1 MRFYRPRS
9 ILILTLLGFCL
20 VSLPFVLALIST
32 ALSVN
37 TLARQTEQAMLDSTK
52 ITQTSYRLTVL
63 VDDME
68 KDIQSLQN
76 SIQNNILERYKENHK
91 DVEGLLNSL
100 TELLPED
107 QGYHLLLDEFKNKEE
122 AIFRRL
128 NVSNVNN
135 IEIGKALVG
144 FGSLATVA
152 EQILSESHRIL
163 QYKLDTLK
171 TTATNAEQM
180 LIWQA
185 ISLGIVAFILAGI
198 FTILITQ
205 PIRQLDQAIRDLG
218 NAAFNVPIQIK
229 GPDDLVYLGE
239 RLDWL
244 RLRLLELEAEKN
256 RFLRHVSHELK
267 TPLAAIREGSQLM
280 IDEVAGKVNPEQ
292 RGILE
297 ILHKNS
303 LHLQHL
309 IENLLDFSAA
319 HFKTLHLQY
328 TLQNLNNLIEQGLK
342 EHSLVIKTKNLN
354 IDKQLSNISIMGD
367 REKWLSI
374 IDNLLSNAIKFSPQQ
389 GTIFLRLYE
398 IEKSI
403 IFDVE
408 DEGIGIN
415 EQDKSKIF
423 DAFYQGQNQSKGA
436 IKGSGLGLSIVKEY
450 IEAHRG
456 TISLVDTQNRKTC
469 FRIILSNSKGQ

>member
-20 VSLPFVLALIST
+20 VSLPFILALVST

-37 TLARQTEQAMLDSTK
+37 TLARQTEQAMVDSTK

-68 KDIQSLQN
+68 KDIQLLQN
-76 SIQNNILERYKENHK
+76 SIQKNILDRYKENHHDIK
-91 DVEGLLNSL
+91 SILQSL
-100 TELLPED
+100 TELLPND
-107 QGYHLLLDEFKNKEE
+107 QNYHALLDEFKTKEE
-122 AIFRRL
+122 AIFQRL
-128 NVSNVNN
+128 NTPNVNSV
-135 IEIGKALVG
+135 EIGKALVG
-144 FGSLATVA
+144 FNSLATVA

-163 QYKLDTLK
+163 HYKLDTLK
-171 TTATNAEQM
+171 ITATNAEQV

-185 ISLGIVAFILAGI
+185 ISLGVIAFILAAI
-198 FTILITQ
+198 FTVLITQ
-205 PIRQLDQAIRDLG
+205 PIHQLDQAIRDLG
-218 NAAFNVPIQIK
+218 NAVFNVPIQIK

-280 IDEVAGKVNPEQ
+280 IDEVAGKINPEQ

-319 HFKTLHLQY
+319 HFKKLHLQY
-328 TLQNLNNLIEQGLK
+328 TLQNLSDLIEQGLK
-342 EHSLVIKTKNLN
+342 EHSLIIRTKNLKIN
-354 IDKQLSNISIMGD
+354 KQLSNIFIKVD
-367 REKWLSI
+367 REKLLSI

-398 IEKSI
+398 MEENI
-403 IFDVE
+403 IFEIE
-408 DEGIGIN
+408 DEGMGIN
-415 EQDKSKIF
+415 EQDKTKIF
-423 DAFYQGQNQSKGA
+423 DAFYQGKNQSIGA

-456 TISLVDTQNRKTC
+456 TISLVETQNGKTC
-469 FRIILSNSKGQ
+469 FRITLSNTKG

>member
-20 VSLPFVLALIST
+20 VSLPFILALIST

-37 TLARQTEQAMLDSTK
+37 TLTRQTEQAMLESTK

-68 KDIQSLQN
+68 HDIQSLQPIVQT
-76 SIQNNILERYKENHK
+76 SILGRYSENHQ
-91 DVEGLLNSL
+91 DVKSILKSL
-100 TELLPED
+100 TELLPDD
-107 QGYHLLLDEFKNKEE
+107 QNYQSLLDEFNTKEE
-122 AIFRRL
+122 AIFQRL
-128 NVSNVNN
+128 STQKINS
-135 IEIGKALVG
+135 IEIGRALVG
-144 FGSLATVA
+144 FKGLAMVA

-163 QYKLDTLK
+163 HYKLNFLK

-185 ISLGIVAFILAGI
+185 VSLGVVAFILAAI
-198 FTILITQ
+198 FTVLITQ
-205 PIRQLDQAIRDLG
+205 PIRQIDQAIRDLG
-218 NAAFNVPIQIK
+218 NAVFNVPIQIK

-267 TPLAAIREGSQLM
+267 TPLAAIREGSQLL
-280 IDEVAGKVNPEQ
+280 IDEITGNINVEQ
-292 RGILE
+292 RSIVE

-303 LHLQHL
+303 LQLQHL

-319 HFKTLHLQY
+319 HFKTLHLQHSFQHFN
-328 TLQNLNNLIEQGLK
+328 TLIEQGLA
-342 EHSLVIKTKNLN
+342 EHSLAIKTKSLQIEKNLADIN
-354 IDKQLSNISIMGD
+354 MIGD
-367 REKWLSI
+367 REKLLSI

-389 GTIFLRLYE
+389 GTIYLRLYKV
-398 IEKSI
+398 EKNA
-403 IFDVE
+403 IFEVE
-408 DEGIGIN
+408 DEGVGIR
-415 EQDKSKIF
+415 ESDKPKIF
-423 DAFYQGQNQSKGA
+423 EAFYQGQNCSQGA

-450 IEAHRG
+450 VEAHRG
-456 TISLVDTQNRKTC
+456 SVSLIDNQNNRTC
-469 FRIILSNSKGQ
+469 FRISLAI

>member
-37 TLARQTEQAMLDSTK
+37 TLTRQTEQAMVESTK

-68 KDIQSLQN
+68 HDIQSLKN
-76 SIQNNILERYKENHK
+76 NIQINILERYNENRK
-91 DVEGLLNSL
+91 DVKNILQSL
-100 TELLPED
+100 TELLPDD
-107 QGYHLLLDEFKNKEE
+107 QNYQSLLEEFKTKEE
-122 AIFRRL
+122 AIFQRL
-128 NVSNVNN
+128 SIPNVNS
-135 IEIGKALVG
+135 IEIGRALVG
-144 FGSLATVA
+144 FEGLATVA
-152 EQILSESHRIL
+152 EQILNESHRIL
-163 QYKLDTLK
+163 HYKLNTLK
-171 TTATNAEQM
+171 ITATNAEEM

-185 ISLGIVAFILAGI
+185 ISLGIIAFILAGI
-198 FTILITQ
+198 FTVLITQ
-205 PIRQLDQAIRDLG
+205 PIRQIDQAIRDLG

-280 IDEVAGKVNPEQ
+280 IDEIAGKINPEQ
-292 RGILE
+292 RNIVE

-303 LHLQHL
+303 LQLQHL

-328 TLQNLNNLIEQGLK
+328 SLENLNDLIEQGLN
-342 EHSLVIKTKNLN
+342 EHSLAIKTKNLN
-354 IDKQLSNISIMGD
+354 IHKQLAHISIMGD
-367 REKWLSI
+367 REKLLSI

-389 GTIFLRLYE
+389 GLISLRLYE
-398 IEKSI
+398 SEKNI
-403 IFDVE
+403 IFEVE
-408 DEGIGIN
+408 DDGIGIS
-415 EQDKSKIF
+415 EHDKPKIF
-423 DAFYQGQNQSKGA
+423 EAFYQGQNRSQGA

-450 IEAHRG
+450 VEAHQG
-456 TISLVDTQNRKTC
+456 TISLMNNQNGKTC
-469 FRIILSNSKGQ
+469 FRIILSNLKG

>member
-9 ILILTLLGFCL
+9 ILILILLGFCL
-20 VSLPFVLALIST
+20 VSLPFVLALTST

-37 TLARQTEQAMLDSTK
+37 TLARQTEQAMVESTK

-68 KDIQSLQN
+68 RDIQLLQN
-76 SIQNNILERYKENHK
+76 SIQNNILERYKENHHDIK
-91 DVEGLLNSL
+91 SILQSL
-100 TELLPED
+100 TELLPND
-107 QGYHLLLDEFKNKEE
+107 QNYHSLLDEFKTKEE
-122 AIFRRL
+122 AIFQRL
-128 NVSNVNN
+128 NIPNVNN
-135 IEIGKALVG
+135 VEIGRALIG
-144 FGSLATVA
+144 FSSLAMVA

-163 QYKLDTLK
+163 HYKLDTLK

-180 LIWQA
+180 LVWQA
-185 ISLGIVAFILAGI
+185 ISLGVVAFVLAGI
-198 FTILITQ
+198 FTVLITQ

-280 IDEVAGKVNPEQ
+280 IDEVTGKINSEQ
-292 RGILE
+292 RGVLE

-303 LHLQHL
+303 LQLQHL

-319 HFKTLHLQY
+319 HFKTLHLQCS
-328 TLQNLNNLIEQGLK
+328 LQNLNILIEQGIK
-342 EHSLVIKTKNLN
+342 EHSLIIKAKKLK
-354 IDKQLSNISIMGD
+354 IDQQLSNISIIGD
-367 REKWLSI
+367 REKLLSI
-374 IDNLLSNAIKFSPQQ
+374 IDNLLSNAIKFSPPQAS
-389 GTIFLRLYE
+389 ICLRLYE
-398 IEKSI
+398 IEKNI
-403 IFDVE
+403 VFEVE
-408 DEGIGIN
+408 DEGIGIHEN
-415 EQDKSKIF
+415 DKPKIF
-423 DAFYQGQNQSKGA
+423 EAFYQGQNRSQGA

-450 IEAHRG
+450 VEAHQG
-456 TISLVDTQNRKTC
+456 IISLVDTQNGKTC
-469 FRIILSNSKGQ
+469 FRITLSNSKG

>member
-20 VSLPFVLALIST
+20 VSLPFILALIST

-37 TLARQTEQAMLDSTK
+37 TLARQTEQAMLESTK

-68 KDIQSLQN
+68 KDIQLLQN
-76 SIQNNILERYKENHK
+76 NIQNNVLERYRENHN
-91 DVEGLLNSL
+91 DVNSLLQSL
-100 TELLPED
+100 TELLPDD
-107 QGYHLLLDEFKNKEE
+107 QNYRLLLDEFKNKEE
-122 AIFRRL
+122 AIFKRL
-128 NVSNVNN
+128 NIPNVNN
-135 IEIGKALVG
+135 TEIGRALVG
-144 FGSLATVA
+144 FNSLAMVA

-163 QYKLDTLK
+163 RYKLDALK
-171 TTATNAEQM
+171 ITANNAEQM
-180 LIWQA
+180 LVWQA
-185 ISLGIVAFILAGI
+185 ISLGVVAFILAGF

-218 NAAFNVPIQIK
+218 NAAFTVPIKIK

-267 TPLAAIREGSQLM
+267 TPLAAIREGTQLM
-280 IDEVAGKVNPEQ
+280 IDEVAGGINLEQ
-292 RGILE
+292 RGILD

-303 LHLQHL
+303 LQLQHL

-319 HFKTLHLQY
+319 HFKTLHLQCS
-328 TLQNLNNLIEQGLK
+328 LQNIYELIEQGLE
-342 EHSLVIKTKNLN
+342 EHSLAIKTKTLR
-354 IDKQLSNISIMGD
+354 IEKHLSNISVIGD
-367 REKWLSI
+367 REKLLSI
-374 IDNLLSNAIKFSPQQ
+374 IDNLLSNAIKFSPSQ
-389 GTIFLRLYE
+389 GVVTLRLYE
-398 IEKSI
+398 IEKNVV
-403 IFDVE
+403 FEVE
-408 DEGIGIN
+408 DSGIGIS
-415 EQDKSKIF
+415 EQDKPKIF

-436 IKGSGLGLSIVKEY
+436 VKGSGLGLSIVKEY
-450 IEAHRG
+450 VEAHQG
-456 TISLVDTQNRKTC
+456 TISLIDTQNGKTC
-469 FRIILSNSKGQ
+469 FRITLSNLKG

>member
-37 TLARQTEQAMLDSTK
+37 TLTRQTEQAMLESTK

-68 KDIQSLQN
+68 HDIQSLQPTV
-76 SIQNNILERYKENHK
+76 QNGILGRYNENHQ
-91 DVEGLLNSL
+91 DVKSILQSL
-100 TELLPED
+100 IELLPDD
-107 QGYHLLLDEFKNKEE
+107 QNYQSLLDEFKTKEE
-122 AIFRRL
+122 AIFQRL
-128 NVSNVNN
+128 NTPNVNS
-135 IEIGKALVG
+135 IEIGRALVG
-144 FGSLATVA
+144 FNSLATVA

-163 QYKLDTLK
+163 HYKLDFLK

-185 ISLGIVAFILAGI
+185 ISLGVVAFVLAAI
-198 FTILITQ
+198 FTVLITQ
-205 PIRQLDQAIRDLG
+205 PIRQIDQAIRDLG
-218 NAAFNVPIQIK
+218 NAIFNVPIQIK

-280 IDEVAGKVNPEQ
+280 IDEVAGNVNAEQ
-292 RGILE
+292 RSILE

-303 LHLQHL
+303 LQLQHL

-319 HFKTLHLQY
+319 HFKTLRLQQS
-328 TLQNLNNLIEQGLK
+328 LQNLNSLIEQGIL
-342 EHSLVIKTKNLN
+342 EHSLAIKAKSLQIKKNFIAINLV
-354 IDKQLSNISIMGD
+354 GD
-367 REKWLSI
+367 REKLLSI

-389 GTIFLRLYE
+389 GTIYLRLFK
-398 IEKSI
+398 IEENAV
-403 IFDVE
+403 FEVE

-415 EQDKSKIF
+415 ENDKPKIF
-423 DAFYQGQNQSKGA
+423 DAFYQGQNRSQGA
-436 IKGSGLGLSIVKEY
+436 IKGSGLGLSIAKEY
-450 IEAHRG
+450 VEAHRG
-456 TISLVDTQNRKTC
+456 TICLVDNENNRTC
-469 FRIILSNSKGQ
+469 FRITLAIQ